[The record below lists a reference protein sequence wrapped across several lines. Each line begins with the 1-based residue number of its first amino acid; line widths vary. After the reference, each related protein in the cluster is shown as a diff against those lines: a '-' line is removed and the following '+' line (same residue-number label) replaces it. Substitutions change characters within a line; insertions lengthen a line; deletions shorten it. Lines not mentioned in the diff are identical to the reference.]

1 MRKGHVIKAVEPG
14 SIAEEMGVE
23 PGDELLSIDGQRP
36 EDIFDYEYFIQ
47 NEEIVVLIRKA
58 DGEEWE
64 LDIEND
70 FEDLGLTFENGLM
83 SEYRSCR
90 NKCIFC
96 FIDQMPKGM
105 RDTLYFKDDDSRLSF
120 LQGNYI
126 TLTNMKDKDI
136 ERIIRFKLSPINISV
151 HTTNPKLRCKMLNNR
166 FAGEALRKIDRL
178 YEAQVP
184 MNGQIVMCKDIND
197 GAELDRTIGDL
208 SRYLPYMES
217 VSVVP
222 VGLSKFRNGLYPLEP
237 VTKEKALETIE
248 IVERWQKRLF
258 LEYGTHFIH
267 ASDEFYILAN
277 LPLPEEERYDGF
289 LQLENG
295 VGMLRLMTSQVEEA
309 LSKLDGDGEEDELSI
324 ATGKLAYGYLKGF
337 LEQIKEKFPNRK
349 VHLYAIANEFF
360 GEQITVAGLITGQ
373 DLIRQLKGKS
383 LGSRLLLPACMF
395 RSGEEVFLDDVTREE
410 VKIALQV
417 PVNIVKSSGQY
428 FVNAVLYPSE
438 ELETFYE
445 GYELKEI

>member
-1 MRKGHVIKAVEPG
+1 MIKAVEPG

-83 SEYRSCR
+83 SEYHSCR

-166 FAGEALRKIDRL
+166 FAGEALRKID
-178 YEAQVP
+178 
-184 MNGQIVMCKDIND
+184 K
-197 GAELDRTIGDL
+197 IG
-208 SRYLPYMES
+208 RAH
-217 VSVVP
+217 V
-222 VGLSKFRNGLYPLEP
+222 
-237 VTKEKALETIE
+237 
-248 IVERWQKRLF
+248 
-258 LEYGTHFIH
+258 
-267 ASDEFYILAN
+267 
-277 LPLPEEERYDGF
+277 
-289 LQLENG
+289 
-295 VGMLRLMTSQVEEA
+295 
-309 LSKLDGDGEEDELSI
+309 
-324 ATGKLAYGYLKGF
+324 
-337 LEQIKEKFPNRK
+337 
-349 VHLYAIANEFF
+349 
-360 GEQITVAGLITGQ
+360 
-373 DLIRQLKGKS
+373 
-383 LGSRLLLPACMF
+383 
-395 RSGEEVFLDDVTREE
+395 
-410 VKIALQV
+410 
-417 PVNIVKSSGQY
+417 
-428 FVNAVLYPSE
+428 
-438 ELETFYE
+438 
-445 GYELKEI
+445 